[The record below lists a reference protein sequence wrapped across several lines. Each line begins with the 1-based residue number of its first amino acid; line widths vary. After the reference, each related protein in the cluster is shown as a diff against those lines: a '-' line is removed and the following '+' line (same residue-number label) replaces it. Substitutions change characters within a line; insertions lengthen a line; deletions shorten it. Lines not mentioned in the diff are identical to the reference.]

1 LHLSDGVRRDPEL
14 NLPNL
19 LTLARFFLIPLYL
32 AVYFSDMAGRMYWA
46 LGIILL
52 AGLTDVVDGYLAR
65 KTQQITQLGI
75 MLDPLADKLMML
87 AVFLSLLISGKISLG
102 EAAAIFLRDVAMI
115 VYSAIFHLQGKKTLP
130 ANFFGKLTTV
140 LFYLAL
146 FMLMLDYTQAHVF
159 LWSVIILSYITS
171 LIYLFQLRVV
181 PRE

>member
-1 LHLSDGVRRDPEL
+1 M

-19 LTLARFFLIPLYL
+19 LTMVRFFLIPTYL
-32 AVYFSDMAGRMYWA
+32 AVYFSDMAGRMFWA

-65 KTQQITQLGI
+65 KTQQITQLGV

-87 AVFLSLLISGKISLG
+87 AVFLSLLISGKISVG
-102 EAAAIFLRDVAMI
+102 AALAIFLRDVAMI
-115 VYSAIFHLQGKKTLP
+115 VYSAIFHLRGKKTLP

-146 FMLMLDYTQAHVF
+146 FMLMLDLAQAQAF
-159 LWSVIILSYITS
+159 LWSVIILSYVTS
-171 LIYLFQLRVV
+171 LIYLIQLRVV
-181 PRE
+181 YRE

>member
-1 LHLSDGVRRDPEL
+1 
-14 NLPNL
+14 
-19 LTLARFFLIPLYL
+19 
-32 AVYFSDMAGRMYWA
+32 
-46 LGIILL
+46 
-52 AGLTDVVDGYLAR
+52 
-65 KTQQITQLGI
+65 
-75 MLDPLADKLMML
+75 
-87 AVFLSLLISGKISLG
+87 
-102 EAAAIFLRDVAMI
+102 
-115 VYSAIFHLQGKKTLP
+115 LP